1 MYYDR
6 EVWVI
11 CSPWSKES
19 QVSLIWISGTEQD
32 YCEVGET
39 VSPQRRNIR
48 QKILKWLFLPH
59 LLNFHSF
66 VLWDSALTC
75 HFCFNIWLAIHSSK
89 HSLLHVSPSLAM
101 SPPPTC
107 YSYNISRALGE
118 GVDGRKEH
126 YSFTLAEQ
134 SSVVLRVFL
143 LGTSVVKNTSCLL
156 FDLTSAWWHKG
167 LISYR
172 MIFSM

>member
-11 CSPWSKES
+11 RSPWSKES

-59 LLNFHSF
+59 LLSFHSF

-75 HFCFNIWLAIHSSK
+75 HFCFHIRLAIHSSK

-101 SPPPTC
+101 SLPPTY
-107 YSYNISRALGE
+107 YSYKQGCGRGYGWEKRAPFFYSCRTEFSGSHSVFAGYISSIEYLL
-118 GVDGRKEH
+118 
-126 YSFTLAEQ
+126 SFVWLDI
-134 SSVVLRVFL
+134 
-143 LGTSVVKNTSCLL
+143 CLV
-156 FDLTSAWWHKG
+156 T
-167 LISYR
+167 
-172 MIFSM
+172 